1 MIWIGILVILAVS
14 ALGARYP
21 LENEN
26 PYYNQLITFFN
37 ESHTENGTLK
47 AGLNTSFYDL
57 NITNFMLVVGNVNI
71 TLNLNVSGEIYL
83 RGNVVQIEKD
93 SFKTANG
100 TTLPFS
106 NFVYSNIT
114 SFLGVDNDS
123 IIKTSNETWVSTL
136 MNNATINRSISLVN
150 YKTTDTNCSA
160 LNSCAEI
167 FYSNN
172 LTNVGAINRSIDLSK
187 YNQSINYI
195 TIQESQ
201 ITDLQ
206 AYLLSTSTFFDSFF
220 LKGNWS
226 TLYNNEAL
234 TRFINANWTTLY
246 NNEALTRFG
255 ISNGTSLPFSNFG
268 FANLSAIG
276 NFNINISGSLNVSG
290 NMTFTQLKSCDT
302 INTDA
307 NGLLTCGT
315 DATGGDTSAF
325 NLVNYSTEY
334 SSTGYKKGNITIDYP
349 NIDTSLLD
357 DWVLSNYSLEY
368 SNTGFKISNYSTE
381 YASTGFKIINS
392 TDEYSRSGWKIGNM
406 TGNNLGSALSN
417 NSNVILNS
425 TTIANLT
432 VRYTNVT
439 FGDGASYGFTISYSD
454 RQCNSTCICH
464 YINATI
470 TGKDCFG

>member
-1 MIWIGILVILAVS
+1 MCS
-14 ALGARYP
+14 
-21 LENEN
+21 
-26 PYYNQLITFFN
+26 
-37 ESHTENGTLK
+37 S
-47 AGLNTSFYDL
+47 DL
-57 NITNFMLVVGNVNI
+57 
-71 TLNLNVSGEIYL
+71 
-83 RGNVVQIEKD
+83 
-93 SFKTANG
+93 
-100 TTLPFS
+100 
-106 NFVYSNIT
+106 
-114 SFLGVDNDS
+114 
-123 IIKTSNETWVSTL
+123 
-136 MNNATINRSISLVN
+136 
-150 YKTTDTNCSA
+150 YKTTNTNCSA
-160 LNSCAEI
+160 LNSCTEI

-406 TGNNLGSALSN
+406 TGNNLGSAISNYTDFSANKINVTTLNVTKIMQFN
-417 NSNVILNS
+417 NSEIYANS
-425 TTIANLT
+425 SCLIIMRSGGANL
-432 VRYTNVT
+432 
-439 FGDGASYGFTISYSD
+439 S
-454 RQCNSTCICH
+454 ICL
-464 YINATI
+464 
-470 TGKDCFG
+470 